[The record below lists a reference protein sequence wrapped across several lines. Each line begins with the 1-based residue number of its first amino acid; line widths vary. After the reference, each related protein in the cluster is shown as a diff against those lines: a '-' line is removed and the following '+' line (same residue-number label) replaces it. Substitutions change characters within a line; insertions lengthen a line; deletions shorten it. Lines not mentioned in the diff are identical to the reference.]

1 MAEFDS
7 IDSWF
12 EKGFRVRRQSAGK
25 QAKGAKRDRAR
36 STGGGSPAKRGEV
49 SFSPGAKASNVRAV
63 AGKSPEV
70 MVKITG
76 HSKGTS
82 KAGAHLDYISRNGK
96 IELTNE
102 AGEVITGARQVRAQT
117 EILRAAQI
125 PEEGRQREFLHVIF
139 SMPAGTPES
148 GVRDAVAEFCQE
160 EFSNRRYF
168 MALHDDTDHCHVHVC
183 VGTRDIDRADEPR
196 LSPRKDDLFRWRQG
210 FADKLREQGIDAAAS
225 ERRHRFQYHK
235 AERSEVRQIR
245 MDNPASP
252 VYNKRRAEAKEAER
266 AAGAAARPEKA
277 FVGPLRPPRTPLV
290 YQALAGDLKTAL
302 AAGKRPEN
310 PALPAQEGSRK
321 KAAAAWGDLA
331 AALEQQGDKEL
342 AGQVRALMERGQ
354 AVPPSRTQALYD
366 LANGGR
372 QLAELG
378 AAEPEISRARN
389 EEGAERS
396 STKGDGQ
403 EQERE

>member
-1 MAEFDS
+1 MGEFDS
-7 IDSWF
+7 VDSWF
-12 EKGFRVRRQSAGK
+12 EKGFRVRRQPGK
-25 QAKGAKRDRAR
+25 QAKQAKRDRAR

-49 SFSPGAKASNVRAV
+49 AFSPGAKASNVRAV
-63 AGKSPEV
+63 AKKAPEV

-76 HSKGTS
+76 HSKGTRR
-82 KAGAHLDYISRNGK
+82 AGAHLEYISRNGK

-102 AGEVITGARQVRAQT
+102 AGEVITGARQVRAQS

-125 PEEGRQREFLHVIF
+125 PEDGRQREFLHVIF
-139 SMPAGTPES
+139 SMPAGTPER
-148 GVRDAVAEFCQE
+148 GVRDAVAEFARE

-168 MALHDDTDHCHVHVC
+168 MALHNDTDHCHVHVC

-196 LSPRKDDLFRWRQG
+196 LSPRKNDLFRWRQG

-225 ERRHRFQYHK
+225 ERRHRFQYQK

-252 VYNKRRAEAKEAER
+252 VYSKRRADAREAER
-266 AAGAAARPEKA
+266 AAGALQRPERA
-277 FVGPLRPPRTPLV
+277 FVGPLRPPRTPQV
-290 YQALAGDLKTAL
+290 YQGLAGELKAAL

-310 PALPAQEGSRK
+310 PALPALEESRR
-321 KAAAAWGDLA
+321 KAAAGWSDLA
-331 AALEQQGDKEL
+331 AALELQGDKEL
-342 AGQVRALMERGQ
+342 AGQVRALVERGQ

-366 LANGGR
+366 LAAGGR
-372 QLAELG
+372 QLGELG
-378 AAEPEISRARN
+378 ATEPEISRTRN
-389 EEGAERS
+389 EGGNERS
-396 STKGDGQ
+396 DSKGDGQ